1 MKSGMIIMNNFSDTY
16 LGDTL
21 PGSLVYPSSSARQS
35 GNGNYMLEGLG
46 HNRFVE
52 KDSDIFPAVVIN
64 PLKGTLV
71 TPTGLKNL
79 SRYSLVSVIK

>member
-1 MKSGMIIMNNFSDTY
+1 MNNFSDTY

-35 GNGNYMLEGLG
+35 GNGGYMLEGLG
-46 HNRFVE
+46 ANRLV

-64 PLKGTLV
+64 PSKGTLV

-79 SRYSLVSVIK
+79 ARYSLVSVMK

>member
-1 MKSGMIIMNNFSDTY
+1 MAVLKDQFLEDIP
-16 LGDTL
+16 
-21 PGSLVYPSSSARQS
+21 PGSLVFPSSSARKS
-35 GNGNYMLEGLG
+35 GHGGYLLEGLG

-71 TPTGLKNL
+71 TPTGLKNIC
-79 SRYSLVSVIK
+79 RYSLVSVMK

>member
-1 MKSGMIIMNNFSDTY
+1 MNNLSDMY
-16 LGDTL
+16 LSDIP

-35 GNGNYMLEGLG
+35 GHGGYILEGLG
-46 HNRFVE
+46 PNLCVA

-79 SRYSLVSVIK
+79 ARYSLVSVIK

>member
-1 MKSGMIIMNNFSDTY
+1 MNNFSDIY
-16 LGDTL
+16 LSDVQQ
-21 PGSLVYPSSSARQS
+21 GSLVFPSESARES
-35 GNGNYMLEGLG
+35 GNGGYMLEGLG
-46 HNRFVE
+46 SDRWV

-79 SRYSLVSVIK
+79 ARHSLVSVIK